1 MKLFVTGAA
10 GFIGSNFVRLML
22 AKHADWQIV
31 NLDKLTYAG
40 NPANMASVAND
51 PRYRFVK
58 GDVADAEVV
67 DDILSEGGFD
77 AVVNYAAETHVDRSI
92 MDPSAFLKTAVF
104 GAYVLLEAARK
115 YNIARFIQISTDEVF
130 GAVMEGESGDSAAF
144 EPRSPYSAA
153 KAGADHLVASYFTTF
168 ATPVIITHACN
179 MYGPYHYPEK
189 LFPLFIT
196 NLIEG
201 KKVPVYGDGMQVR
214 EWMHID
220 DHACAIELL
229 LDRGV
234 FGQSYN
240 IGTGER
246 LPNIEI
252 IKQILAL
259 MGKDESS
266 IEYVKDRAG
275 HDRRY
280 AINSDKIR
288 AELGWAPQITLAQGL
303 AATIEWYKTHEEWWK
318 PIKSGEYAKYYEE
331 QYTKR

>member
-1 MKLFVTGAA
+1 MKLLVTGGC
-10 GFIGSNFVRLML
+10 GFVGSNFLRLML
-22 AKHADWQIV
+22 QTHPDWQIV

-40 NPANMASVAND
+40 NPANVASIAND
-51 PRYRFVK
+51 PRYRFVQ
-58 GDVADAEVV
+58 GDIADAEVV
-67 DDILSEGGFD
+67 DNILREGGFD
-77 AVVNYAAETHVDRSI
+77 AIINYAAETHVDRSI

-104 GAYVLLEAARK
+104 GTYVLLEAARK

-130 GAVMEGESGDSAAF
+130 GAVMEGESDDHAAF

-168 ATPVIITHACN
+168 GTPVILTHACN

-196 NLIEG
+196 NLLED

-220 DHACAIELL
+220 DHARAIELL
-229 LDRGV
+229 LSRGTV
-234 FGQSYN
+234 GESYN

-246 LPNIEI
+246 VPNLEI
-252 IKQILAL
+252 TKLILSL
-259 MGKDESS
+259 MGKDDTS

-288 AELGWAPQITLAQGL
+288 RELDWEPQINLADGL
-303 AATIEWYKTHEEWWK
+303 ASTVEWYKTHEDWWK
-318 PIKSGEYAKYYEE
+318 LIKSGDFLKYYEA
-331 QYTKR
+331 QYINR